1 MVGEGGHQL
10 TVAQAQHLALARLW
24 LARAPVVI
32 LDEATA
38 EAGSAASRDLERAAL
53 AAIRGRTALVVA
65 HRLSQAEGADAIAVL
80 SHGRLVELGTHDE
93 LLARN
98 GAYATIRTAWAA
110 RGVHRRHD
118 RWSSIDRAS
127 CCVGSRT
134 KPARFTSS
142 RRIPTSSRRMPG
154 SHNGRHSRAH
164 RHVGP

>member
-1 MVGEGGHQL
+1 MGARPAAGPATVVGEGGHQL

-38 EAGSAASRDLERAAL
+38 EAVSAESRDLERAAL

-98 GAYATIRTAWAA
+98 GAYATIWTAWAA
-110 RGVHRRHD
+110 RGVQ
-118 RWSSIDRAS
+118 
-127 CCVGSRT
+127 
-134 KPARFTSS
+134 P
-142 RRIPTSSRRMPG
+142 PP
-154 SHNGRHSRAH
+154 
-164 RHVGP
+164 

>member
-32 LDEATA
+32 LDEGTA

-98 GAYATIRTAWAA
+98 GAYATIWTAWAA
-110 RGVHRRHD
+110 RGVQ
-118 RWSSIDRAS
+118 
-127 CCVGSRT
+127 
-134 KPARFTSS
+134 P
-142 RRIPTSSRRMPG
+142 PP
-154 SHNGRHSRAH
+154 
-164 RHVGP
+164 